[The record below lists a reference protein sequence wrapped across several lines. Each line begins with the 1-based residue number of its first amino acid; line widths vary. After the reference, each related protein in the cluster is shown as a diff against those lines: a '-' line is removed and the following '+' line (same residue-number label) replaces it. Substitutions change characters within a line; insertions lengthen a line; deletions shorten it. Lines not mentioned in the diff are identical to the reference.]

1 MEILLAGIVGS
12 TAYGLATPD
21 SDIDRLGV
29 FAAPTRSL
37 LGLRTPRE
45 SIVTTAP
52 DRTLHEA
59 RKWCDLALG
68 GNPTV
73 MELVWLPDDLYETRT
88 PFGDELI
95 GIRSAFLSAK
105 RVRDA
110 YLGYATQ
117 QFRKL
122 ERRIEEVRKQPTG
135 VSYPPNTLSR
145 HEDVLSVSGGK
156 EPGML
161 RNEPAVP
168 RQPGTTMQGLHSG
181 AAHCGIRPESGE
193 ISGGEEPPLRS
204 QTSDGQ
210 AAQGHAG
217 TAPETTSQRHLRDNT
232 GGGGTPVRGTERDMP
247 DMRLGGG
254 SGGSLPHDR
263 TNQGHAMPEV
273 QSGTRALYGQSRDA
287 REGNR
292 IPDGEP
298 HEVLGAERGRRIAKH
313 ARHLA
318 RLVHQGRE
326 LYATGD
332 LRIRLD
338 DPEWYRDFGD
348 GVADG
353 DIEAARRLLAEAE
366 AAFDRIRTPLPERPD
381 EATVEAWLLA
391 VREAHYDRPPQD
403 G

>member
-45 SIVTTAP
+45 SIVTTSP

-59 RKWCDLALG
+59 RKWCSLALG

-95 GIRSAFLSAK
+95 GIRSAFLSAT

-122 ERRIEEVRKQPTG
+122 ENRGDGSFSADTRR
-135 VSYPPNTLSR
+135 
-145 HEDVLSVSGGK
+145 
-156 EPGML
+156 
-161 RNEPAVP
+161 
-168 RQPGTTMQGLHSG
+168 
-181 AAHCGIRPESGE
+181 
-193 ISGGEEPPLRS
+193 
-204 QTSDGQ
+204 
-210 AAQGHAG
+210 
-217 TAPETTSQRHLRDNT
+217 
-232 GGGGTPVRGTERDMP
+232 
-247 DMRLGGG
+247 
-254 SGGSLPHDR
+254 R
-263 TNQGHAMPEV
+263 T
-273 QSGTRALYGQSRDA
+273 
-287 REGNR
+287 
-292 IPDGEP
+292 
-298 HEVLGAERGRRIAKH
+298 AKH

-338 DPEWYRDFGD
+338 DPEWYRDFGN

-353 DIEAARRLLAEAE
+353 DIESARRLLAEVEAE
-366 AAFDRIRTPLPERPD
+366 FDRIRTPLPDRPD
-381 EATVEAWLLA
+381 EDTVEAWLLA
-391 VREAHYDRPPQD
+391 VRRAHYAEP